1 MVKIA
6 DFDHYFM
13 FLWSIYIRFILMPLD
28 IFTYIDYR
36 KYLADF
42 YADAKQKHAFFSYQY
57 MAQKT
62 MMDTSNLAKVL
73 LGKRHLPKK
82 SIGAF
87 KDVCKLDD
95 REFDYFCC
103 MIRWAKARNEKQARE
118 LFERL
123 INLQGSQPHVLD
135 SLQFEYY
142 RHWYHAAVYALLDI
156 IEFKGNFRTL
166 ASLLTPPI
174 TVDEVRGS
182 IELLTKLGLVT
193 VNAGGRYV
201 PVQKALSTGERWQS
215 YAVHQFQKE
224 TFGLALRSLDEHR
237 KEERDMSTLTFSASR
252 ADLAAISRL
261 TQDYRRSIMELI
273 GNSSGADC
281 VYQLNCQ
288 IFPLSLQRERDHGV

>member
-1 MVKIA
+1 M
-6 DFDHYFM
+6 
-13 FLWSIYIRFILMPLD
+13 SLD

-42 YADAKQKHAFFSYQY
+42 YSDEKHKHAFFSYQY

-62 MMDTSNLAKVL
+62 AMDTSNLAKVL
-73 LGKRHLPKK
+73 LGKRHLPRK
-82 SIGAF
+82 SIAGF
-87 KDVCKLDD
+87 KELCKLSD

-103 MIRWAKARNEKQARE
+103 MIRWAKARNEKQARD
-118 LFERL
+118 LFDRL
-123 INLQGSQPHVLD
+123 IGLQGSQPHILD

-156 IEFKGNFRTL
+156 TEFKGNFRTL
-166 ASLLTPPI
+166 ASLLAPPI
-174 TVDEVRGS
+174 TLEEARGS

-193 VNAGGRYV
+193 IDAQGRYL

-224 TFGLALRSLDEHR
+224 AFALALRSLDEHR

-252 ADLAAISRL
+252 ADLASISRL
-261 TQDYRRSIMELI
+261 TQEYRRSIMDLI
-273 GNSSGADC
+273 GNSSGATR

-288 IFPLSLQRERDHGV
+288 IFPLSLSREREHDA